1 MSNFHYFYSVINEV
15 FFLFYFCSSL
25 FEGPTKLYSE
35 TSALSLRHADALA
48 FYLPLK
54 QSRFNHTTS
63 KKSKKKK
70 NPTKKT
76 TNMNTFCEKYTFFPL
91 FSWTTVKLVGR
102 CEKVISTAKKP

>member
-70 NPTKKT
+70 KPHKK
-76 TNMNTFCEKYTFFPL
+76 NNKHEYL
-91 FSWTTVKLVGR
+91 L
-102 CEKVISTAKKP
+102 